1 MEGVSDDERFA
12 RARNRVLTIVATLAL
27 MAGLLVVL
35 APAGGAAP
43 PTCAVSNVRTH
54 KDYGWVQAAADA
66 AKAGDTFEVK
76 GTCVGTT
83 SVHKNIT
90 LRGITNK
97 AFPGRP
103 TLDGAGTG
111 TVLHITNGTA
121 TVDGLTIT
129 HGVASVVS
137 TDGCCYGGGIAV
149 MGPTAAAHVVDSF
162 VTSNSAAAK
171 FGGGIAVREGTLT
184 LADTSVSGNS
194 ASSSGGIDSDGGIV
208 TLTHSSVSGNVAT
221 GGGTCTVAGL
231 SCAGGIWNFAGTLTL
246 IDSTVSGNSAANRG
260 GGIVLQSSGAILT
273 LSGTSTISSNTAGE
287 FGGGIWFR
295 SGTVSTTA
303 DWTGSVSGNTPDQC
317 SPSVPIGSTI
327 CSA

>member
-1 MEGVSDDERFA
+1 MTKRFA
-12 RARNRVLTIVATLAL
+12 RGPNRVLAIVAMLAPL
-27 MAGLLVVL
+27 AGLLVVL

-43 PTCAVSNVRTH
+43 PTCGVSNVRTH
-54 KDYGWVQAAADA
+54 KDYGSVQAAADA
-66 AKAGDTFEVK
+66 AKAGDTLEVK

-83 SVHKNIT
+83 SVHRNIT

-111 TVLHITNGTA
+111 TVLHVTNGTA

-129 HGVASVVS
+129 HGVASVLS
-137 TDGCCYGGGIAV
+137 TDGCCYGGGMAV
-149 MGPTAAAHVVDSF
+149 MGATAAAHVVDSL
-162 VTSNSAAAK
+162 VAGNSAAK

-184 LADTSVSGNS
+184 VTDTSVGENS
-194 ASSSGGIDSDGGIV
+194 ASSSGGIDSDGGMV
-208 TLTHSSVSGNVAT
+208 TLTHSSVSGNEAT
-221 GGGTCTVAGL
+221 GGGTCTAAGL

-246 IDSTVSGNSAANRG
+246 IDSTVSRNKAADRG
-260 GGIVLQSSGAILT
+260 GGIVVQSSEAILT
-273 LSGTSTISSNTAGE
+273 LGGTSTISSNEAGE

-295 SGTVSTTA
+295 SGTISATA

-317 SPSVPIGSTI
+317 SPSVTIGSTI

>member
-1 MEGVSDDERFA
+1 MRERFA
-12 RARNRVLTIVATLAL
+12 GARNRVLTIVATLAL

-35 APAGGAAP
+35 APAGDAAP
-43 PTCAVSNVRTH
+43 PTCAVSNARTH
-54 KDYGWVQAAADA
+54 KDYGSVQAAADA
-66 AKAGDTFEVK
+66 AKAGDTLEVK

-83 SVHKNIT
+83 SVHKDVT
-90 LRGITNK
+90 LRGITNR

-111 TVLHITNGTA
+111 TVLHITSGTA

-137 TDGCCYGGGIAV
+137 TDGCCYGGGVAV
-149 MGPTAAAHVVDSF
+149 MGSTAAAHIVDSL
-162 VTSNSAAAK
+162 VTGNSAAK

-194 ASSSGGIDSDGGIV
+194 ASSSGGIDSDGGTL

-221 GGGTCTVAGL
+221 GGGTCTNAGL

-260 GGIVLQSSGAILT
+260 GGIVIQSSGAILT

-295 SGTVSTTA
+295 SGTVTATA

-317 SPSVPIGSTI
+317 SPSVLIGSTV